1 MSILLT
7 LLKIIAIILAV
18 ILGFLLLCLFHP
30 VFYQINGKL
39 EEEWKPLVKGSFWWL
54 FRILRVEFQL
64 AEGDLALN
72 IRIFGFKINLAKEKS
87 HEEPLGEEPDFSD
100 REETEL
106 KEQEE
111 QTIKEEPKEEQTTR
125 EESKEEQQTAVHK
138 EKKKRKRKKKKEKS
152 KKTKE
157 KKEKTNIFQAVK
169 RELSDEKNKLAVS
182 HVWREVIYLFSHIK
196 PKTAVGEIN
205 FSTGDPALTGQ
216 ATGVLSL
223 MPVFYRYKLHV
234 YPDFAADK
242 FYIQGYLTVKG
253 HMALYHLVLILVRL
267 FCDKNI
273 RGLINKIRK

>member
-54 FRILRVEFQL
+54 FHILRVEVQL

-87 HEEPLGEEPDFSD
+87 HEEPSGEEPDFSD
-100 REETEL
+100 RTETEL

-111 QTIKEEPKEEQTTR
+111 QTIKEEPEEEQTTR
-125 EESKEEQQTAVHK
+125 EESKEKQQTTVHK
-138 EKKKRKRKKKKEKS
+138 GKKKRKGK

-157 KKEKTNIFQAVK
+157 KKKKTNIFQAVK

-196 PKTAVGEIN
+196 PKTAAGEIN

-216 ATGVLSL
+216 VTGVLSL
-223 MPVFYRYKLHV
+223 MPIFYRYKLHM
-234 YPDFAADK
+234 YPDFTADK

-253 HMALYHLVLILVRL
+253 HMALYHMVLILIRL
-267 FCDKNI
+267 FFDKNI